1 MRIVRLTPAVEKK
14 LLRVRQEHDAEA
26 ERIAS
31 KIVGDIRRRGDAALS
46 AWVKK
51 LDDIDLRRESL
62 WIAEDEIRAARKQ
75 VSRDFLRAVE
85 HAARNVRRVAE
96 KQLPKPWTME
106 VESGV
111 KIGQLVR
118 PIDAIGC
125 YIPGGRF
132 ALVSTMVMT
141 VVPAKVAGVRHIQVV
156 CPRPNAAL
164 LAAAGVLG
172 VTRVARMG
180 GAQAVA
186 ALAYGTKRVA
196 RVEKI
201 FGPGNRFVTA
211 AKQLVSSD
219 CAIDLPAG
227 PTEAIVLAAAGN
239 PRWIAADLLAQ
250 AEHAPDAGS
259 YLVTTSTS
267 LARQVQTEVARQL
280 QQLPPTNPAQI
291 SIKRTGAILVA
302 PSLHAACEFVN
313 RFAPEHL
320 SLPGNGEALLKMI
333 HATGTVFLGPWGAQP
348 LGDYASGSNHVLP
361 TGGWARKRGGLSTAD
376 FVKCISVQTIGQ
388 QGFERLAGTV
398 ETLATSEGL
407 MAHRN
412 AVRVRR

>member
-14 LLRVRQEHDAEA
+14 LLRARQEHDAEA
-26 ERIAS
+26 EGIAS
-31 KIVGDIRRRGDAALS
+31 KIVGDVRRRGDAAL
-46 AWVKK
+46 ATWVKK
-51 LDDIDLRRESL
+51 LDGIDLHRESL
-62 WIAEDEIRAARKQ
+62 WISGGEIRAARKQ
-75 VSRDFLRAVE
+75 VSRDLLRALE

-96 KQLPKPWTME
+96 KQLPKPWTMA
-106 VESGV
+106 VEPGV
-111 KIGQLVR
+111 KISQLVR
-118 PIDAIGC
+118 PIEAIGC

-141 VVPAKVAGVRHIQVV
+141 VIPAKVAGVRRIQVV

-172 VTRVARMG
+172 VSSVARIG
-180 GAQAVA
+180 GAQAIA

-227 PTEAIVLAAAGN
+227 PTEAIVLASTGN
-239 PRWIAADLLAQ
+239 PCWIAADLLAQ

-259 YLVTTSTS
+259 YLVTTSIS
-267 LARQVQTEVARQL
+267 FARQVQTEVARQL
-280 QQLPPTNPAQI
+280 QQLPPTSPAQI
-291 SIKRTGAILVA
+291 SMKRMGAILVA
-302 PSLHAACEFVN
+302 PSLRAACEFVN

-320 SLPGNGEALLKMI
+320 SLPGNGDALLRKI

-361 TGGWARKRGGLSTAD
+361 TGGWGRKRGGLSSAD
-376 FVKCISVQTIGQ
+376 FVKCISVQTIGRR
-388 QGFERLAGTV
+388 GFERLAGTA
-398 ETLATSEGL
+398 ETLAASEGL

>member
-14 LLRVRQEHDAEA
+14 VLRARQEHDAEA
-26 ERIAS
+26 EGIAS
-31 KIVGDIRRRGDAALS
+31 EIVGDVRRRGDAALS
-46 AWVKK
+46 AWMKK
-51 LDDIDLRRESL
+51 LDGIDLHRESL
-62 WIAEDEIRAARKQ
+62 WISGGEIRAARKQ
-75 VSRDFLRAVE
+75 VSRDFLRALE

-96 KQLPKPWTME
+96 KQLTKPWTME
-106 VESGV
+106 VEPGV

-172 VTRVARMG
+172 VSSVARMG
-180 GAQAVA
+180 GAQAIA
-186 ALAYGTKRVA
+186 ALAYGTKRVG

-227 PTEAIVLAAAGN
+227 PTEAIVLASTGN

-259 YLVTTSTS
+259 YLVTTSIS
-267 LARQVQTEVARQL
+267 LARQVQTEVAWQL
-280 QQLPPTNPAQI
+280 QQLSPTSPAQT
-291 SIKRTGAILVA
+291 SMKHMGAILVA

-320 SLPGNGEALLKMI
+320 SLPGNGDALLRKI

-361 TGGWARKRGGLSTAD
+361 TGGWARKRGGLSSAD
-376 FVKCISVQTIGQ
+376 FVKCISVQTIGRR
-388 QGFERLAGTV
+388 GFERLAGTV
-398 ETLATSEGL
+398 EALAASEGL
-407 MAHRN
+407 MAHHN

>member
-26 ERIAS
+26 EGIAS
-31 KIVGDIRRRGDAALS
+31 KIVGDVRRRGDAALS
-46 AWVKK
+46 TWMKK
-51 LDDIDLRRESL
+51 LDGIDLHRESL
-62 WIAEDEIRAARKQ
+62 WISGGEIRAARKQ
-75 VSRDFLRAVE
+75 VSRDFLRALE

-96 KQLPKPWTME
+96 KQLTKPWTME
-106 VESGV
+106 VEPGV

-172 VTRVARMG
+172 VSSVARMG
-180 GAQAVA
+180 GAQAIA
-186 ALAYGTKRVA
+186 ALAYGTKRVG

-227 PTEAIVLAAAGN
+227 PTEAIVLASTGN

-259 YLVTTSTS
+259 YLVTTSIS
-267 LARQVQTEVARQL
+267 LARQVQTEVAWQL
-280 QQLPPTNPAQI
+280 QQLSPTSPAQT
-291 SIKRTGAILVA
+291 SMKHMGAILVA

-320 SLPGNGEALLKMI
+320 SLPGNGDALLRKI
-333 HATGTVFLGPWGAQP
+333 YATGTVFLGPWGAQP

-361 TGGWARKRGGLSTAD
+361 TGGWARKRGGLSSAD
-376 FVKCISVQTIGQ
+376 FVKCISVQTIGRR
-388 QGFERLAGTV
+388 GFERLAGTA
-398 ETLATSEGL
+398 ETLAASEGL
-407 MAHRN
+407 VAHRN
-412 AVRVRR
+412 ALRVRR